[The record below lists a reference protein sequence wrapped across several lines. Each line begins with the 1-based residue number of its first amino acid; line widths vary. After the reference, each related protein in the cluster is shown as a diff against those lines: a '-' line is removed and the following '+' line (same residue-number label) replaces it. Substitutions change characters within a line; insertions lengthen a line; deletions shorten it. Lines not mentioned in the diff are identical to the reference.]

1 MLHRITRN
9 PLLSRQIRNHHAL
22 SGFGCSLGVAL
33 VTLLAWLVADTQTAI
48 AMAAGALIVSLTDIP
63 VPRRNKLPLQ
73 LANLLQMPA
82 VALIVLATHHS
93 TPLLG
98 AAVLLIT
105 FASAMATAWGKPG
118 LPLGYGMMMVMAFTM
133 AQPDLPPR
141 EQAIHL
147 ALQFAGGLC
156 YLAYAVGMARL
167 TDTAMR
173 RRALV
178 DALYAFADYVRG
190 KAALFDP
197 ARDLDEVYAELV
209 RRQAV
214 FGERL
219 QTARDFVLVDHCT
232 PEQQA
237 LANGLLALIDAHEAV
252 LASQG
257 DYAPLREA
265 FGDHRVLHLLAAM
278 TRTAAD
284 DVLRLAHCDLSS
296 RDTVLDDTPY
306 RNTRPA
312 LDFEVAALA
321 ADSSSDRSGA
331 LAVLEA
337 GRRKLLGAIDG
348 LRRVDRALREQVP
361 VADVDMG
368 RFLSRSSFAPRAL
381 RDALH
386 ADSPVL
392 RYALR
397 LTLAMAAA
405 FLLSQWLPWASH
417 GYWILLTVSLVMRAS
432 FSQTKQRQTDRMV
445 GNALGCLFVAAVLH
459 WVSAPE
465 VLLGIVFVCIGIA
478 HAFITV
484 RYRVTVTAAC
494 VMSLLQLHLI
504 APGSFHISERFL
516 DTAAGVAIAWLFS
529 RVLPTWER
537 NTVPA
542 LATRLLGALRDYV
555 GVALVPDTSDLN
567 YRLARRQVQDALA
580 ALSDAAAR
588 MRDEPTSEQ
597 LPLAPINAFTTRGY
611 LLLAHLAAARRL
623 TAQADPT
630 HAATQMDSARR
641 ELTELLSSEQA
652 VLTPDAQIGPLANRL
667 NAARVDARAVLA
679 SARELGIQG

>member
-1 MLHRITRN
+1 MLRRIARN

-33 VTLLAWLVADTQTAI
+33 VTLLAWAVADTRTAI

-93 TPLLG
+93 APLLG

-118 LPLGYGMMMVMAFTM
+118 LPLGYGMMMVMAFTL

-141 EQAIHL
+141 EQAMHL
-147 ALQFAGGLC
+147 ALQFTGGLC

-265 FGDHRVLHLLAAM
+265 FGDHRVLRLLAAM

-284 DVLRLAHCDLSS
+284 DVLRLAHGDLSG

-312 LDFEVAALA
+312 LDIEVAALA
-321 ADSSSDRSGA
+321 ADTATDRSAA

-348 LRRVDRALREQVP
+348 LRRVDRALREP
-361 VADVDMG
+361 VGVDGADMG

-381 RDALH
+381 SEALH

-405 FLLSQWLPWASH
+405 FTLSQWLPWASH

-516 DTAAGVAIAWLFS
+516 DTAVGVAIAWLFS

-555 GVALVPDTSDLN
+555 SVALVPDTTDLN

-588 MRDEPTSEQ
+588 MRDEPASEQ
-597 LPLAPINAFTTRGY
+597 LPLAPINALTTRGY

-623 TAQADPT
+623 TARSDPT
-630 HAATQMDSARR
+630 HAATQMEGARR
-641 ELTELLSSEQA
+641 ELNELLSSEQA
-652 VLTPDAQIGPLANRL
+652 VLTPDALIGPLANRL